1 MHKMADSDAVFMFC
15 KRATTID
22 NRPVKTNRI
31 ALPYLKG
38 KKEDA
43 FSSSISPELVQLALK
58 RKTTDLFLQ
67 SKQSG
72 IGLVK
77 NVCQIWI

>member
-22 NRPVKTNRI
+22 NRPVKTNRM

-43 FSSSISPELVQLALK
+43 FSSSITPELVQLTLK
-58 RKTTDLFLQ
+58 CIDFCNQNNRGED
-67 SKQSG
+67 
-72 IGLVK
+72 
-77 NVCQIWI
+77 